1 MGRKGNWNSNETTA
15 IRVPTALVD
24 QLLEMARALDSGD
37 SQDFVQNHKAL
48 PVSFPPYLVTVAD
61 RAEERRYGLSAC
73 TLTGAENAWAE
84 REVERLLDECDRLR
98 LDPLL
103 VLSELTAAWMQP
115 MEPTRGEL

>member
-15 IRVPTALVD
+15 IRVPTALVE

-37 SQDFVQNHKAL
+37 SQDFVQNHTAL
-48 PVSFPPYLVTVAD
+48 PASFPPYLVTIAD
-61 RAEERRYGLSAC
+61 RTGERRYGLPAC

-84 REVERLLDECDRLR
+84 REVDRLLDQCDRLR

-103 VLSELTAAWMQP
+103 VLSELTAAWVQP
-115 MEPTRGEL
+115 MEAGQ

>member
-15 IRVPTALVD
+15 IRVPTALVE

-37 SQDFVQNHKAL
+37 SQDFVQNHRAL
-48 PVSFPPYLVTVAD
+48 PASFPPYLVTVAD
-61 RAEERRYGLSAC
+61 RAGERRYRLPAC

-84 REVERLLDECDRLR
+84 REVDRLLDECDRLR

-103 VLSELTAAWMQP
+103 VLSESIAAWLQP
-115 MEPTRGEL
+115 MEEGQ